1 MDIYTKKKIVKRVL
15 KILDLHFSNNN
26 KKSREREMQAKIENS
41 SQVKLRK
48 QELKRNQRLIKRL
61 EIKEIL
67 LTLKRKMKGLT
78 IQILMQNFMVLVEFS
93 GQ

>member
-1 MDIYTKKKIVKRVL
+1 
-15 KILDLHFSNNN
+15 
-26 KKSREREMQAKIENS
+26 MQAKIENS